1 MSDEIDLRLYIAT
14 IVRRWWVVLLAVA
27 LALSASLV
35 VSTRQPKRY
44 QAEATL
50 LAQPPVY
57 QWRFE
62 DDILPI
68 VDTRRDYQR
77 ELAAMGR
84 SNNIAQRAAEL
95 LQQSGVLTDVRP
107 QDLRAAVNVRTG
119 DGSTLIVTAT
129 ADEPGKAAA
138 IANAWAAGF
147 IEQSQDIYL
156 VGRDLQDFEAE
167 LQTASQRLAEASDA
181 LTEASTSSGLY
192 TTASDSLEVV
202 NSSSALQA
210 QVDLLNQRL
219 SEYHIDLASLRYLAD
234 RLAEAPSAADLRAL
248 PWELLDGPVLSQ
260 RGVLTSAEATSLLE
274 SPEAL
279 LAVIE
284 KEEAAL
290 ARTAEELAA
299 QSEALQAELAGD
311 WLAFDVAMR
320 EYVLA
325 RELYD
330 LFSRKVDEAV
340 IQGRIDPGL
349 LLLVSEALPPSSPVQ
364 TRQLAQ
370 LAVAGVIG
378 LIAGVLLALWLELRS
393 QRRTVVPEQVHEDL
407 KRAPAAK

>member
-192 TTASDSLEVV
+192 STASDSLEVV

-284 KEEAAL
+284 EEEAAL